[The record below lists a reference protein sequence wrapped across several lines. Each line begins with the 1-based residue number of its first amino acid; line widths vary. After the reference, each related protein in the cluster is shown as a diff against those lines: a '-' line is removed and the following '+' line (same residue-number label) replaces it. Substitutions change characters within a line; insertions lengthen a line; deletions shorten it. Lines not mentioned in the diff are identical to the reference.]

1 MILKVSSQSV
11 SEVEKDYLKKTVL
24 RIPYGKGNKKSI
36 MKLMEWYEPSLL
48 PFETELYAVSS
59 EELIMYLCL
68 EIGTPL
74 KLIHMQDNSVDGNAI
89 GVFFP
94 KYGTEDLQL
103 GCIWG
108 IFASLLAPIM
118 DEGRE
123 VSCEVTGFVCDG
135 PHNIGIRIRLSES
148 SSKTAINLEEEI

>member
-11 SEVEKDYLKKTVL
+11 SEVEKDYLEKTVF

-36 MKLMEWYEPSLL
+36 MKLMEGYELSLL
-48 PFETELYAVSS
+48 PFETELYAVSP

-74 KLIHMQDNSVDGNAI
+74 KLIRMQDNSVDGNAI

-94 KYGTEDLQL
+94 KYETEDFQL
-103 GCIWG
+103 GCIPR
-108 IFASLLAPIM
+108 IVASLLIPIM
-118 DEGRE
+118 DEGRDI
-123 VSCEVTGFVCDG
+123 SCEVVDFVRGG
-135 PHNIGIRIRLSES
+135 PRHIGIRIRLS
-148 SSKTAINLEEEI
+148 KQAHKPLLICKEEI

>member
-36 MKLMEWYEPSLL
+36 MKLMEGYELSPL
-48 PFETELYAVSS
+48 PFETELYAVSL

-74 KLIHMQDNSVDGNAI
+74 KLIHMQDNPVDGKAI

-94 KYGTEDLQL
+94 QYGTEDFQL
-103 GCIWG
+103 GCISR
-108 IFASLLAPIM
+108 IFASLFAPIM
-118 DEGRE
+118 DEGIE
-123 VSCEVTGFVCDG
+123 VSCEVTGFVRDS
-135 PHNIGIRIRLSES
+135 PHNLGIRIRLSES
-148 SSKTAINLEEEI
+148 SSKTTSN